1 MSNQFYSNGKLLITG
16 EYFVL
21 NGATAF
27 AVPLKLGQ
35 GMDVELV
42 EDDKSLIYWSTS
54 VKEQPWF
61 SAVFSKADLSIIETN
76 NRKSSEFIHKLLLFV
91 KEKST
96 ALNVSQSVRILANVE
111 FPMEWGFGSSSTLIA
126 NLAQWANIN
135 PYEMLFAITNGSGY
149 DVACAMADS
158 PILYKN
164 FPKPEVAKVDF
175 RPNFLNK
182 IYFIYLGE
190 KQDSAASVEKLGR
203 KVIGRTIEAERISAI
218 SKAIV
223 KVTSLREFEDLVD
236 EHEHIMADVLG
247 QQPLKQRL
255 FPDFDGSLKSLGAWG
270 GDFIMATHSGEASY
284 VYSYFKGM
292 GLDVIFP
299 FNDIAL

>member
-21 NGATAF
+21 DGTTAF

-135 PYEMLFAITNGSGY
+135 PYNMLFAITNGSGY

-164 FPKPEVAKVDF
+164 YPKPEVAKVDF
-175 RPNFLNK
+175 NPNFLNK

-190 KQDSAASVEKLGR
+190 KQDSASSVKNLGR

-236 EHEHIMADVLG
+236 EHEHIMADVFG
-247 QQPLKQRL
+247 QHPLKQRL

-299 FNDIAL
+299 YNHIAL

>member
-1 MSNQFYSNGKLLITG
+1 M
-16 EYFVL
+16 
-21 NGATAF
+21 
-27 AVPLKLGQ
+27 
-35 GMDVELV
+35 
-42 EDDKSLIYWSTS
+42 
-54 VKEQPWF
+54 
-61 SAVFSKADLSIIETN
+61 
-76 NRKSSEFIHKLLLFV
+76 
-91 KEKST
+91 
-96 ALNVSQSVRILANVE
+96 
-111 FPMEWGFGSSSTLIA
+111 
-126 NLAQWANIN
+126 
-135 PYEMLFAITNGSGY
+135 
-149 DVACAMADS
+149 ACAMADS

-164 FPKPEVAKVDF
+164 YPKPEVAKVDF
-175 RPNFLNK
+175 NPNFLNK

-223 KVTSLREFEDLVD
+223 KVASLREFEDLVD

-270 GDFIMATHSGEASY
+270 GDFILASHSGEASY
-284 VYSYFKGM
+284 VYNYFKGM

-299 FNDIAL
+299 YKDIAL

>member
-42 EDDKSLIYWSTS
+42 DDDKNLIYWSTS

-76 NRKSSEFIHKLLLFV
+76 NSKSSEFIHKLLLFV
-91 KEKST
+91 KEKSS

-126 NLAQWANIN
+126 NLAKWAKIN

-164 FPKPEVAKVDF
+164 YPKPEVARVDF
-175 RPNFLNK
+175 NPNFLNK
-182 IYFIYLGE
+182 IYFIYLGA
-190 KQDSAASVEKLGR
+190 KQDSASSVKKLGR
-203 KVIGRTIEAERISAI
+203 KVIGRTIETERISAI
-218 SKAIV
+218 SKAIL

-299 FNDIAL
+299 YNHIVI

>member
-1 MSNQFYSNGKLLITG
+1 MPNQFYSHGKLLITG

-61 SAVFSKADLSIIETN
+61 SAVFSKANLSIVETN
-76 NRKSSEFIHKLLLFV
+76 NRKSSEFIQKLLRFL
-91 KEKST
+91 KDKSA
-96 ALNVSQSVRILANVE
+96 ALNGSQSVRILANVE

-126 NLAQWANIN
+126 NLAQWAKIN
-135 PYEMLFAITNGSGY
+135 PYKLLFATTNGSGY
-149 DVACAMADS
+149 DVACALS
-158 PILYKN
+158 SGTILYKN
-164 FPKPEVAKVDF
+164 HPKPEVVKVDF
-175 RPNFLNK
+175 NPNILNK
-182 IYFIYLGE
+182 IYFIYLGQ
-190 KQDSAASVEKLGR
+190 KQNSSASIEKLGQ
-203 KVIGRTIEAERISAI
+203 KVSGRNVEAHKISAI
-218 SKAIV
+218 SKAIF
-223 KVTSLREFEDLVD
+223 KSTSLREFEALID
-236 EHEHIMADVLG
+236 EHEHILATTLDLE
-247 QQPLKQRL
+247 PIKQKL

-299 FNDIAL
+299 YNHIAI

>member
-126 NLAQWANIN
+126 NLAKWAKIN

-164 FPKPEVAKVDF
+164 YPKPEVAKVDF
-175 RPNFLNK
+175 NPNFLNK

-190 KQDSAASVEKLGR
+190 KQDSAASVEMLGR

-236 EHEHIMADVLG
+236 EHEYIMADVLG

>member
-21 NGATAF
+21 DGTTAF

-42 EDDKSLIYWSTS
+42 HDDKNLIYWSTS

-126 NLAQWANIN
+126 NLAQWAKIN
-135 PYEMLFAITNGSGY
+135 SYEMLFAITNGSGY

-164 FPKPEVAKVDF
+164 YPKPEVARVDF
-175 RPNFLNK
+175 NPNFLNK

-190 KQDSAASVEKLGR
+190 KQDSASSVKKLGR